1 MMVLMFL
8 FGFSYGIVATITLFN
23 LLFQNKPM
31 GPSLLAAVLFPAY
44 YGWDL
49 LRWIAKRVF
58 RL

>member
-1 MMVLMFL
+1 M
-8 FGFSYGIVATITLFN
+8 ATITLFN